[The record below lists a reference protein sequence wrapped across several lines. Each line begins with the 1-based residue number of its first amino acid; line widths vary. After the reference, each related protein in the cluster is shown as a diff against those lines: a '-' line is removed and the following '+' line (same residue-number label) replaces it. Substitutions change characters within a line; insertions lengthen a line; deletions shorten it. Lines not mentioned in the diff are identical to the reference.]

1 MLLFENVIIPEI
13 ANIKISYTDL
23 LLSDYLNV
31 RDNLNNP
38 AAIIAKSKLN
48 GRQRNTSDELK
59 KLVLF
64 TLYCFAEGNTAA
76 GSAVWKGFLKKCDA
90 LSYVKDNV
98 KHDTD
103 GNVDVDIKAVIP
115 ALLSDPSIAI
125 RLNELRNQAAN
136 TAFGAQAK
144 AEKDAKE
151 AAAKAKDIP
160 VVTSPTGSPYYRITL
175 RDPAYGKSG
184 CARFIVFSKKTGNNT
199 YQMAIEGSSYKRRG
213 PKSEPVFETPED
225 GVAFIRKAI
234 TNLKTSIKLED
245 MILTVTNRRFNDAIP
260 RDDYHGSPYWEAY
273 SDLSKYHKVDT
284 DCGPCYMNN
293 ECEISEEVKGNKSM
307 RTNYTDALVEN
318 TDEAPSANAVAK
330 HTELNPKLWTAD
342 EVLKPEVEE
351 KIKQIV
357 DVFLAGLA
365 EDEIKI
371 NVRDILIIG
380 SNASYNYTPYSDLD
394 LHIIVD
400 TDSLECPD
408 NLYSKLYSAYRS
420 LFNKRLDIDFY
431 DIPVEIY
438 VEDESTPRVSNGV
451 YSVLNREWLQEP
463 KYVNI
468 PDMDMDAFNA
478 ELAKWEERYRQVLN
492 DAVGELEEYY
502 EPDPDAAED
511 IKTQQIKEIDAYIED
526 LYNLRKIGLPLTGEY
541 GLENVIF
548 KTIRNKGYL
557 DRLKDLKNELLG
569 KELSLEETIE
579 NIANSELEDI
589 PEGLDM
595 LTNKQITEYRI
606 KIAQLAHTQP
616 LINAYGKFTISNVRE
631 NDADYI
637 CRILKAQDFIVS
649 VNKTPGRFDFKAMAT
664 TGMPGRMYNIT
675 GQIKI

>member
-1 MLLFENVIIPEI
+1 MKILLENVMLPDID
-13 ANIKISYTDL
+13 NIEVTADDFIL
-23 LLSDYLNV
+23 ADYLNV
-31 RDNLNNP
+31 RDAIP
-38 AAIIAKSKLN
+38 DAKAIIAQSKLS
-48 GRQRNTSDELK
+48 GPLRNTVEELK
-59 KLVLF
+59 KLF
-64 TLYCFAEGNTAA
+64 IFMIYCMLEGADSTAKE
-76 GSAVWKGFLKKCDA
+76 VWKGFLKKCDS
-90 LSYVKDNV
+90 LSYVHV
-98 KHDTD
+98 KRDED
-103 GNVDVDIKAVIP
+103 RKVAINAGENIKYI
-115 ALLSDPSIAI
+115 LSDISI
-125 RLNELRNQAAN
+125 LNKLTALSKQAATIEKGQQAESELR
-136 TAFGAQAK
+136 
-144 AEKDAKE
+144 AKE
-151 AAAKAKDIP
+151 AKATNANITVDNN
-160 VVTSPTGSPYYRITL
+160 GNMPYYRIVM
-175 RDPAYGKSG
+175 RDTRYTPPAPCYIIFGKKNG
-184 CARFIVFSKKTGNNT
+184 NT
-199 YQMAIEGSSYKRRG
+199 YKMSTEGSPRRKG
-213 PKSEPVFETPED
+213 NYDEPAFETAQQAD
-225 GVAFIRKAI
+225 AFIRKAI
-234 TNLKTSIKLED
+234 VDMQTARPMGDNIYTITNKP
-245 MILTVTNRRFNDAIP
+245 FADAKIP
-260 RDDYHGSPYWEAY
+260 KDLANYNGYPYWEAY
-273 SDLSKYHKVDT
+273 TDLSCYKIVDT
-284 DCGPCYMNN
+284 DCGPCYINKKCKLA
-293 ECEISEEVKGNKSM
+293 ESIKGNKSKY
-307 RTNYTDALVEN
+307 NFTDALLED
-318 TDEAPSANAVAK
+318 TEEMPSANAVAK
-330 HTELNPKLWTAD
+330 HTTLNPKLWTAD

-400 TDSLECPD
+400 TGSLECPD

-431 DIPVEIY
+431 GVPVELY
-438 VEDESTPRVSNGV
+438 VEDEGTPRVSNGV

-468 PDMDMDAFNA
+468 PDMDMDIFNA
-478 ELAKWEERYRQVLN
+478 ELSKWEDRYRQVLN
-492 DAVGELEEYY
+492 DAVSELEEYY
-502 EPDPDAAED
+502 EPDLDAAED

-557 DRLKDLKNELLG
+557 DKLKDLKNELLG
-569 KELSLEETIE
+569 KELSLEEKIK
-579 NIANSELEDI
+579 NMVNNELKDI

-595 LTNKQITEYRI
+595 LTNKQITEYRV

-637 CRILKAQDFIVS
+637 CRILKAQDFIVN

-664 TGMPGRMYNIT
+664 TGMPSRMYSIT

>member
-1 MLLFENVIIPEI
+1 MFFKQDNLVEDIDIKVAKITPADIKAEDI
-13 ANIKISYTDL
+13 AL
-23 LLSDYLNV
+23 V
-31 RDNLNNP
+31 RDNLDDPSRLIALAKKMAGGLARVEYAENLALMVAY
-38 AAIIAKSKLN
+38 AASLGNLA
-48 GRQRNTSDELK
+48 TVK
-59 KLVLF
+59 KLWDAFVNSNFRNSVNGDLKIFLKLLTADDDIMDALDRAKQAATVLSAGE
-64 TLYCFAEGNTAA
+64 AEQKLL
-76 GSAVWKGFLKKCDA
+76 KGFADK
-90 LSYVKDNV
+90 
-98 KHDTD
+98 
-103 GNVDVDIKAVIP
+103 
-115 ALLSDPSIAI
+115 
-125 RLNELRNQAAN
+125 AN
-136 TAFGAQAK
+136 TVQISVDNSGNM
-144 AEKDAKE
+144 
-151 AAAKAKDIP
+151 
-160 VVTSPTGSPYYRITL
+160 PYYRIVTY
-175 RDPAYGKSG
+175 DPRYGKG
-184 CARFIVFSKKTGNNT
+184 AGQYIIFGKKISAGN
-199 YQMAIEGSSYKRRG
+199 YKMSIEGSPRK
-213 PKSEPVFETPED
+213 KTNFAEPAFETAQQAID
-225 GVAFIRKAI
+225 FIKNACGNMQ
-234 TNLKTSIKLED
+234 TIKPIGD
-245 MILTVTNRRFNDAIP
+245 FVFSVTNKPFALARLPKDPANYNGYP
-260 RDDYHGSPYWEAY
+260 RWQDFE
-273 SDLSKYHKVDT
+273 DLSHYKLVDS
-284 DCGPCYMNN
+284 DCGPCYIHKASNLAASYKKTGKYN
-293 ECEISEEVKGNKSM
+293 F
-307 RTNYTDALVEN
+307 TDALVED
-318 TDEAPSANAVAK
+318 TEAMPSANAVAK
-330 HTELNPKLWTAD
+330 HTTLNPKLWTAD

-431 DIPVEIY
+431 NIPVEIY

-468 PDMDMDAFNA
+468 PDMDMDVFNA

-511 IKTQQIKEIDAYIED
+511 IKTQQIKEIDDYIED

-569 KELSLEETIE
+569 KELSLSEMVDQLSNNEPEE
-579 NIANSELEDI
+579 L
-589 PEGLDM
+589 PEGLGM
-595 LTNKQITEYRI
+595 LSNKQITEYRI

-616 LINAYGKFTISNVRE
+616 LINPYGKFTISNVSE

-637 CRILKAQDFIVS
+637 CRILKAQDYIES
-649 VNKTPGRFDFKAMAT
+649 VNKTPGRFDFKGMAT
-664 TGMPGRMYNIT
+664 TGMPKRMYNIS

>member
-1 MLLFENVIIPEI
+1 VDKLNESAISLGPGMAISEDDFNVEDYIFVCKHLKSGTAALAKCVEKYSGKDII
-13 ANIKISYTDL
+13 T
-23 LLSDYLNV
+23 
-31 RDNLNNP
+31 
-38 AAIIAKSKLN
+38 AIIACICYYILADNSKTA
-48 GRQRNTSDELK
+48 GELAYILEGGYYGLPIPK
-59 KLVLF
+59 
-64 TLYCFAEGNTAA
+64 AE
-76 GSAVWKGFLKKCDA
+76 
-90 LSYVKDNV
+90 
-98 KHDTD
+98 
-103 GNVDVDIKAVIP
+103 
-115 ALLSDPSIAI
+115 LSDILNKIASNPGIARKLEEIKVIAAEEMKKADEKAMATIESRIKI
-125 RLNELRNQAAN
+125 R
-136 TAFGAQAK
+136 K
-144 AEKDAKE
+144 
-151 AAAKAKDIP
+151 
-160 VVTSPTGSPYYRITL
+160 TGRTDHYRIISKDM
-175 RDPAYGKSG
+175 RYEKG
-184 CARFIVFSKKTGNNT
+184 CAAYIVFLRPKSPGLYKMGIDGVPRKLGN
-199 YQMAIEGSSYKRRG
+199 Y
-213 PKSEPVFETPED
+213 SEPVFESVEQARD
-225 GVAFIRKAI
+225 FIIAAADHMETKKPVKDFEFTITDDQFRGIGPIAI
-234 TNLKTSIKLED
+234 PDFGNLKD
-245 MILTVTNRRFNDAIP
+245 C
-260 RDDYHGSPYWEAY
+260 Y
-273 SDLSKYHKVDT
+273 DLVNT
-284 DCGPCYMNN
+284 DCGPAYINKRCKCH
-293 ECEISEEVKGNKSM
+293 EGLIKGSKSM
-307 RTNYTDALVEN
+307 RRDFSDALIED
-318 TDEAPSANAVAK
+318 TEEMPSANAVAK
-330 HTELNPKLWTAD
+330 HTTLNPKLWTAD

-371 NVRDILIIG
+371 NVKDILIIG

-468 PDMDMDAFNA
+468 PDMDMDVFNA

-511 IKTQQIKEIDAYIED
+511 IKTQQIREIDAYIED

-569 KELSLEETIE
+569 KELSLSEMVDQLGNNEPEE
-579 NIANSELEDI
+579 L

-595 LTNKQITEYRI
+595 LSNKQITEYRI

-616 LINAYGKFTISNVRE
+616 LINPYGKFTISNVSE

-637 CRILKAQDFIVS
+637 CRMLKAQDYIAN
-649 VNKTPGRFDFKAMAT
+649 VNKTAGKFDFKAMAT
-664 TGMPGRMYNIT
+664 TGMPNRMYNIS